1 MKTIIGLTGNIASGK
16 SAVAEILRKKG
27 IWVVDADQV
36 AREIVR
42 KGSPVLQEIEVTF
55 GESVLLPDGSLN
67 RNALADLVFSDESKL
82 EQLNRI
88 THPPI
93 RKVIQDTI
101 RTFKGQTQ
109 ADLLVIEAPL
119 LYETGLNQMVDQVWF
134 VDSTED
140 LRMERLMSRNGLTQT
155 EALQR
160 IGAQQPAE
168 SKIHRADVVIS
179 NNEDLDSL
187 AGKVDEILQSLKN
200 LTT

>member
-16 SAVAEILRKKG
+16 SAVAEILRNKG

-36 AREIVR
+36 ARQIVQ
-42 KGSPVLQEIEVTF
+42 KGSPVLQEIELAF
-55 GESVLLPDGSLN
+55 GKSVLLPDGSLN
-67 RNALADLVFSDESKL
+67 RKVLADLVFSDESKL

-93 RKVIQDTI
+93 RKVLQDTI
-101 RTFKGQTQ
+101 RRFKDQTQ

-134 VDSTED
+134 VDSTEN

-160 IGAQQPAE
+160 IGAQQQAE

-187 AGKVDEILQSLKN
+187 AGRVDEILQSLKN